1 MHSVIE
7 RPSEF
12 CMSKN
17 EIRYVFIVTD
27 LLRVGLYLE
36 IQLFHRRSDALQ
48 DNSFPSFKLVPNVD
62 GKVILTIQQ
71 YIDGLL
77 DYNLPCDGTLTKA
90 ATKQSVIF
98 WVATREVS
106 DNSLANVPWLSS
118 ENTAKRIGLK
128 MGMEGNRYSRNNLL
142 NYLATNKSF
151 LTWQQSKRKVFT
163 NQPLFMSCLLT
174 AGNTTNLSLYVSW
187 KTVQGSANNT
197 TIALSSMTGHIYHI
211 AVDIATLGLTM
222 PSGETPY
229 YWEISVINTVTFAT
243 IINPYRFYKDYKPV
257 YNYYDFIYINS
268 LGGID
273 TARATG
279 EITLSIDRTF
289 DIAEGGFN
297 VENWNSTIKANST
310 KQVNINLQRK
320 WKGDLGFR
328 QDKQEQQGLIDL
340 LLCLKSYMVLDGK
353 WLPLLNIQTAVEI
366 HKSTDTK
373 WGLPIEWQLAET
385 NESYTPDHVLLGLG
399 SDTENYYGSVQ
410 LVIKSL
416 TCNLHYLQ
424 GITGFDLPNVYYN
437 NYSDSPVNGA
447 HTLSLTAD
455 SISFFATVT
464 GTTTATLLVNG
475 ISVETIALPNE
486 SYVFFTSL
494 LAITKADIIE
504 IIIT

>member
-27 LLRVGLYLE
+27 LSRVGLYLE
-36 IQLFHRRSDALQ
+36 VQLFYRRSDTLV
-48 DNSFPSFKLVPNVD
+48 DSSFPSFKLVPNVD

-77 DYNLPCDGTLTKA
+77 DYDLPCDGTLTKA
-90 ATKQSVIF
+90 ATKQSVSF

-106 DNSLANVPWLSS
+106 DDSLANVPWLSS
-118 ENTAKRIGLK
+118 ENTTKRIGLK
-128 MGMEGNRYSRNNLL
+128 MGMEVNRYSRNNLL
-142 NYLATNKSF
+142 NYLATNKAF

-163 NQPLFMSCLLT
+163 NQPLFLSCLLT
-174 AGNTTNLSLYVSW
+174 SGNTTNLCLYVSW

-197 TIALSSMTGHIYHI
+197 TIVLAALTGYIYHI
-211 AVDIATLGLTM
+211 GVDITILGLTM
-222 PSGETPY
+222 PIGETPY
-229 YWEISVINTVTFAT
+229 YWEISIINTVTFANV
-243 IINPYRFYKDYKPV
+243 INPYRFYKDYKPV

-273 TARATG
+273 TARAVG
-279 EITLSIDRTF
+279 ETTLSIDRTF

-297 VENWNSTIKANST
+297 IENWNSTIKAHAT

-328 QDKQEQQGLIDL
+328 QDKQEQLGLLDL
-340 LLCLKSYMVLDGK
+340 LLCLRSYMVLDGK
-353 WLPLLNIQTAVEI
+353 WLPLLNIQTTVEI

-385 NESYTPDHVLLGLG
+385 NESYTPDHIILGSG
-399 SDTENYYGSVQ
+399 SDTESYYGSVQ
-410 LVIKSL
+410 LVINSL

-437 NYSDSPVNGA
+437 NFSNSPVIGK
-447 HTLSLTAD
+447 HTLGLVAN
-455 SISFFATVT
+455 SISLFATVT
-464 GTTTATLLVNG
+464 VITSAVLLVNG
-475 ISVETIALPNE
+475 IAVETIALPNE